1 MSTDIELE
9 ILHSIIY
16 RPNEATFKR
25 ITGMLIDK
33 FASRSAPPFNVIN
46 NIYLPLLS
54 IKNCMYRLTDKFPSP
69 DVALSRTL

>member
-16 RPNEATFKR
+16 RPNEATFKK
-25 ITGMLIDK
+25 ITGMFINE

-46 NIYLPLLS
+46 NIYIPLLN
-54 IKNCMYRLTDKFPSP
+54 IKNCMYRLIDEFRSP
-69 DVALSRTL
+69 EVDLSRSH